1 MQNIALNVGP
11 IHVADGGQ
19 GQQGLR
25 SGRELDLIVSENR
38 GRYAEKTSRGG
49 KFCAPW
55 NAVTVA
61 ATHNSPLTAGTGTP
75 IVGIYNPIGSG
86 VNLEIVKLS
95 QHLISGT
102 PAGPLIWNNIPLPQN
117 ITAASSTPI
126 SRLLNASPGSVA
138 KLWVNT
144 AVTGSSTGILL
155 FAAGGFAAVAA
166 GAGPS
171 TLVVEYA
178 GDLIVPPG
186 SMLALCSYG
195 TGTTHI
201 SSGDV
206 EWDEV
211 FVQ

>member
-86 VNLEIVKLS
+86 FNLEIVKLS

-117 ITAASSTPI
+117 IQHAHQPPAQRVP
-126 SRLLNASPGSVA
+126 RLGGQALGQHRRDRLQHRHP
-138 KLWVNT
+138 
-144 AVTGSSTGILL
+144 AVRCRWLRRRGRWRWPLH
-155 FAAGGFAAVAA
+155 AGRGV
-166 GAGPS
+166 
-171 TLVVEYA
+171 
-178 GDLIVPPG
+178 
-186 SMLALCSYG
+186 CR
-195 TGTTHI
+195 
-201 SSGDV
+201 
-206 EWDEV
+206 
-211 FVQ
+211 